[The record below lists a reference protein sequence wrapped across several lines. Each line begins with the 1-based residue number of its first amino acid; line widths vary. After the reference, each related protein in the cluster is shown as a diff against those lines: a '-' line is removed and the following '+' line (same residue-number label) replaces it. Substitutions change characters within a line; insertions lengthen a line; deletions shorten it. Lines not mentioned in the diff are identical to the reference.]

1 METLAMVIMLLVA
14 VAFVIKLTYH
24 GPVGLAVTCVMG
36 VLFVLLTWEY
46 ATVQSKTQIT
56 DWLSN
61 SALMLD
67 TSVVLTLDVAVQMV
81 MCVLMAKKV
90 TKGSLSRKSEALLE
104 LILWFPGIL
113 IFPVIFAALVKMMF
127 ALTGMDFALIG
138 WSCAAVV
145 AIGLPLAVYAVKWLL
160 SDDDDRLELMFVVNG
175 LIAVLGIIATVNGS
189 TAAVGTN
196 SVDLT
201 ALVGI
206 FATLAI
212 GTVCGYVINKIET
225 KRQIKRILK

>member
-1 METLAMVIMLLVA
+1 METLVMVIMLLVA
-14 VAFVIKLTYH
+14 VAFVMKLTYH
-24 GPVGLAVTCVMG
+24 SPVGLAVTCVMG
-36 VLFVLLTWEY
+36 ALFVLMTWEY

-90 TKGSLSRKSEALLE
+90 TTGSLSGKSEALLE
-104 LILWFPGIL
+104 LILWFPGVL
-113 IFPVIFAALVKMMF
+113 IFLVIFAALVKMMF

-138 WSCAAVV
+138 WSCAAVIV
-145 AIGLPLAVYAVKWLL
+145 IVLPLAVYTVKWLL
-160 SDDDDRLELMFVVNG
+160 RDDDDRLELMFVING
-175 LIAVLGIIATVNGS
+175 LIAVLGIIATVNGR
-189 TAAVGTN
+189 TAAIGTN
-196 SVDLT
+196 NVDLA
-201 ALVGI
+201 ALAGV

-212 GTVCGYVINKIET
+212 GTLCGLVINKIET
-225 KRQIKRILK
+225 KRQIKRIIK